1 MATTENTT
9 PPITPRE
16 GFIRTPQLLFL
27 LGVGKT
33 TLWEGIKDGRFPK
46 PTKLGP
52 RINVWRAAEIYS
64 FLENLGKEE

>member
-1 MATTENTT
+1 MATSENI
-9 PPITPRE
+9 PPFT
-16 GFIRTPQLLFL
+16 GFIRTPQMLLL

-52 RINVWRAAEIYS
+52 RINVWRAAEVYA
-64 FLENLGKEE
+64 FLDSLGRDE